1 MSEGFVWLLKQITDW
16 SFLGG
21 ARLLTTAL
29 QFVLFPKHPGS
40 IAQV

>member
-1 MSEGFVWLLKQITDW
+1 MSEGFVWLLKLITDW

-29 QFVLFPKHPGS
+29 QVVLFPKHPVS